1 MAPMA
6 YHFGSFTLN
15 VGQRRLVDGDAFVP
29 VEPKVFD
36 VLHFLI
42 QNRDRVVAREELLAH
57 CWPNAVVSDG
67 TLSRCLSRIRLALG
81 QPREADV
88 PIQTLHGIGYRFVGD
103 VVTDEAPVRHAVAA
117 AEPGTPV
124 AGPAE
129 VAGGPERRFVAIVD
143 ISFAPRGG
151 TLIDRSGD
159 LFDFLQQ
166 CRAIVLHHACVMVG
180 SLGSNFIIQ
189 AGYPAALEQPALVAT
204 AAANACLAR
213 AEELEIVMR
222 AGVTSGRAIL
232 GPVSDSDDVTALLGV
247 SPLRLAGPLGP
258 ESEIF
263 LDQRTAD
270 LVRDGATFSRVT
282 RQLATGEEATLLR
295 LDSATPLLDA
305 VGAED
310 AVFVGRDHELLQLE
324 AAWRKTKAG
333 QGQIATILGQA
344 GIGKSELVKRF
355 LHRAGLEENEVLVG
369 RCSQHHNDTQFYPLL
384 VLVRSLLGIDM
395 RTPRL
400 EALTKI
406 EQYLEAKNRP
416 AEDHLPIL
424 ASLLTV
430 TAADSELAGLRL
442 SPQRRYERT
451 METILLMITAA
462 LEDRPHVLW
471 IDDMQWGDRA
481 TKETLQALISRFS
494 SLPLMIVLTSRGPIE
509 DFADHGRTALEFEL
523 ARLTRSQSLKLLGSL
538 EEEAGLPARLIDTII
553 GRSDGVPLYLREITR
568 LSGSRASA
576 GEGGAAM
583 EPDAVP
589 DSLQGLLL
597 SRLLECGSAR
607 PLAQWA
613 AVVGEECPRELL
625 KALSEMPDAEFDEAM
640 ESLTAHDIFAEDE
653 FAAHPAYS
661 FRHVLMRDAA
671 YGSIVPQEVRQK
683 HRKVAETLERHFP
696 EIAGTKPE
704 LIAVQY
710 EASTRPERAARY
722 WELAGQSAR
731 AA

>member
-1 MAPMA
+1 MAF
-6 YHFGSFTLN
+6 HFGSFTLN
-15 VGQRRLVDGDAFVP
+15 VGQRRLLDGDTFIP

-36 VLHFLI
+36 VLHFLL
-42 QNRDRVVAREELLAH
+42 QNRERVVAREELLAH

-81 QPREADV
+81 QPRDADV
-88 PIQTLHGIGYRFVGD
+88 PIQTLHGVGYRFVGNVTTDDAPQRQGTPD
-103 VVTDEAPVRHAVAA
+103 VDEPAA
-117 AEPGTPV
+117 AAPL
-124 AGPAE
+124 AE
-129 VAGGPERRFVAIVD
+129 QVSGPERRFVAIVD
-143 ISFAPRGG
+143 ISFAPLGG
-151 TLIDRSGD
+151 SMVDRSGD

-166 CRAIVLHHACVMVG
+166 CRAIAMHHACVMVG

-213 AEELEIVMR
+213 ADELEIVMR

-247 SPLRLAGPLGP
+247 SPLRVTGPLGTQ
-258 ESEIF
+258 SEIF

-270 LVRDGATFSRVT
+270 LVRDGATFSKVT
-282 RQLATGEEATLLR
+282 RQLATGEDADLLR
-295 LDSATPLLDA
+295 LDNATPVLDA

-333 QGQIATILGQA
+333 HGQIATILGQA

-355 LHRAGLEENEVLVG
+355 IHRAGLAETEVLVG
-369 RCSQHHNDTQFYPLL
+369 RCSQHHSNTLFYPLL
-384 VLVRSLLGIDM
+384 ILVRALLGIDL

-406 EQYLEAKNRP
+406 EHYLEVTGRP
-416 AEDHLPIL
+416 AEDHLPML

-430 TAADSELAGLRL
+430 TAADSELSALRL

-462 LEDRPHVLW
+462 VEARPHVLW

-481 TKETLQALISRFS
+481 TKETLRALIERFS
-494 SLPLMIVLTSRGPIE
+494 SLPLMIVLTSRTPVE
-509 DFADHGRTALEFEL
+509 DVADHGRTALEFKL
-523 ARLTRSQSLKLLGSL
+523 SRLTRSQSLKLLGSL

-568 LSGSRASA
+568 LAGSRGSA
-576 GEGGAAM
+576 AAGGAVLA
-583 EPDAVP
+583 PDLVP

-597 SRLLECGSAR
+597 SRLLECGTAR

-613 AVVGEECPRELL
+613 AVVGEECPRPLL
-625 KALSEMPDAEFDEAM
+625 QMLSELGDAEFDEAM
-640 ESLTAHDIFAEDE
+640 EKLTAHDIFEEDQ
-653 FAAHPAYS
+653 FSAHPAYS

-671 YGSIVPQEVRQK
+671 YGSIVPQETRQR
-683 HRKVAETLERHFP
+683 HRKVAETLERNFP
-696 EIAGTKPE
+696 EIAETKPE
-704 LIAVQY
+704 LVAVQY

-722 WELAGQSAR
+722 WQLAGQPGGDT
-731 AA
+731 